1 VLLYVFF
8 GEYGTKWV
16 KWQLDLEFV
25 LWKRHS
31 LPPTAA
37 RFRSEPEQK
46 KLKTLRSTRRRICT
60 VPVVHVLCVG
70 SLGRIVYLRTVCR
83 VSTWS

>member
-1 VLLYVFF
+1 VFF
-8 GEYGTKWV
+8 GEYGTKWA
-16 KWQLDLEFV
+16 KWQLDLKFG

-31 LPPTAA
+31 LPPTA
-37 RFRSEPEQK
+37 RIRSEPEPEF
-46 KLKTLRSTRRRICT
+46 LKTLSSTLRRICT

-83 VSTWS
+83 VPTRS